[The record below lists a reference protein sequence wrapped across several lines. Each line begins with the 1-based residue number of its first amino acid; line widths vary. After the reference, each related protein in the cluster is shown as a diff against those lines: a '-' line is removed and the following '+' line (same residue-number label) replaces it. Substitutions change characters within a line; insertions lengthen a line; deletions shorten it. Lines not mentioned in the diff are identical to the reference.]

1 MLQAALGVVA
11 EVSLYVRDPSG
22 MRVELNAGGYRNYEP
37 DWEPVQFDP
46 QFGSLDFYLNRPLP
60 DSFSESFPPVGAPPP
75 SPEEM
80 REQTGYIV

>member
-1 MLQAALGVVA
+1 
-11 EVSLYVRDPSG
+11 
-22 MRVELNAGGYRNYEP
+22 MRVEINAGGYRNYEP

-60 DSFSESFPPVGAPPP
+60 DSFSESFPPVAGPPP
-75 SPEEM
+75 SAEET